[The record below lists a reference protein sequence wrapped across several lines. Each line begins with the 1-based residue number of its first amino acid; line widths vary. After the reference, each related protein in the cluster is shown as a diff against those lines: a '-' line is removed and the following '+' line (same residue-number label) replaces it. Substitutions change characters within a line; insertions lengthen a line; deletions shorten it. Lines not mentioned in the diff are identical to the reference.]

1 MENKMFY
8 NENLISRGA
17 EAEIYL
23 DIDEKT
29 HEKKIIKKRIQ
40 KSYRI
45 KEIDESLRK
54 FRTKR
59 ESKILEKLN
68 IPKPKLLKL
77 NEKEATI
84 EIEFIEGKKIRDI
97 LEKSNEKNITFE
109 LSKEIGKLIAQMHN
123 QNIIHGDL
131 TTSNMIYNE
140 KEKKIYFID
149 FGLSFFSEKIEDKAV
164 DLHLL
169 KQALESKHS
178 KIYEKA
184 FNLILNEYK
193 KKAKKA
199 NEIINR
205 VKQVELRGRNKAKI

>member
-1 MENKMFY
+1 MKLINK
-8 NENLISRGA
+8 GA

-23 DIDEKT
+23 QIDKKT
-29 HEKKIIKKRIQ
+29 NEKKIIKKRIQ
-40 KSYRI
+40 KNYRI
-45 KEIDESLRK
+45 KEIDLTLRK

-59 ESKILEKLN
+59 EAKILEKLKIN
-68 IPKPKLLKL
+68 HPKLINLKD
-77 NEKEATI
+77 NETTI
-84 EIEFIEGKKIRDI
+84 EMEFIEGKKIKDI
-97 LEKSNEKNITFE
+97 FEKNKIFTNE
-109 LSKEIGKLIAQMHN
+109 LSKEIGKLIAEMHN

-178 KIYEKA
+178 KIYNHTFK
-184 FNLILNEYK
+184 LILDEYK
-193 KKAKKA
+193 KKANKA

-205 VKQVELRGRNKAKI
+205 FKKVEMRGRNKVKI